1 MKNWFQEILENS
13 YLKGKRLV
21 LGISGGIASYKSI
34 ELLRAFQKAGADV
47 QVVLTDMARKF
58 VGVETF
64 EGLTGKKALLELS
77 GMDHITVPHS
87 ADLFVVA
94 PATANII
101 GKFANGICDTLL
113 TTMLIASTC
122 PIVIVPSMNW
132 AMLKNPATQENI
144 KKLRERGII
153 VVEPEEGDLACGEKG
168 EGKFPAI
175 EKIFFWC
182 EYAVA
187 EKKWKK
193 GEKGENRKRKEIKVV
208 ITAGPTKEFIDD
220 VRFISNPS
228 SGFMGYAIAREIALQ
243 TEHSNIV
250 LITGGEEFDA
260 DTFSKVEKVSSADE
274 MYEKVKKHTPADI
287 FFSTAAV
294 SDFKPKRKTYG
305 KIKKEGKDEIKIE
318 FVRTTDILASTKDVK
333 VKVGFSLEFERIEEN
348 ARKKLVDKDLDLI
361 VANSTDS
368 FAKTKGEFIVLERED
383 RKGRKKDIG
392 VMYLGEMSKI
402 KLARILVEKAID
414 LLVKFR

>member
-21 LGISGGIASYKSI
+21 LGVSGGIASYKSI

-58 VGVETF
+58 VGIETF
-64 EGLTGKKALLELS
+64 EGLTGKKALTELS

-122 PIVIVPSMNW
+122 PVVIVPSMNW
-132 AMLKNPATQENI
+132 AMLKNPATQENL
-144 KKLRERGII
+144 KKLRERGVV

-193 GEKGENRKRKEIKVV
+193 EEKGGNRKRKEIKVV

-228 SGFMGYAIAREIALQ
+228 SGFMGYAIAREMALQ

-260 DTFSKVEKVSSADE
+260 DTFSKVEKVISADE
-274 MYEKVKKHTPADI
+274 MYDKVKENTPADI

-294 SDFKPKRKTYG
+294 SDFKPKRKTQG
-305 KIKKEGKDEIKIE
+305 KIKKEGKSEIKIE
-318 FVRTTDILASTKDVK
+318 FVRTPDILASTENVK
-333 VKVGFSLEFERIEEN
+333 VKVGFSLESENIEEN
-348 ARKKLVDKDLDLI
+348 ARKKLSHKNLDLI

-368 FAKTKGEFIVLERED
+368 FAKPKGEFILLEREKKEKVN
-383 RKGRKKDIG
+383 KGVK
-392 VMYLGEMSKI
+392 VAYLGEMSKV
-402 KLARILVEKAID
+402 KLARTLVGKAID
-414 LLVKFR
+414 ILLSIH